1 MRHYTILFAAL
12 LLTSKL
18 LSQCEVPPFTV
29 TVRTNNGSPLKD
41 VNVSVTGNNITKTLK
56 TDEHGKVSLGTDA
69 CINLSFSIDYTLDY
83 LDGVS
88 TLDLVRIQRH
98 ILGIQPFKNKY
109 NLAAADCND
118 NGSVTASDL
127 AELRKLIMGITSK
140 LPAPTHRFLW
150 EDDPFHGMN
159 SEVIIFDIKKSI
171 KDNNIN
177 IFLVKTGDIVN
188 E

>member
-1 MRHYTILFAAL
+1 MRL
-12 LLTSKL
+12 LLILSLILGITCHL
-18 LSQCEVPPFTV
+18 FSQCEVSPFTV
-29 TVRTNNGSPLKD
+29 TVRSANGSPLKNI
-41 VNVSVTGNNITKTLK
+41 NVTVKGNNIDKTLK
-56 TDEHGKVSLGTDA
+56 TDEHGKVNIGTDA

-118 NGSVTASDL
+118 SRSITASDL
-127 AELRKLIMGITSK
+127 TELRKLLLGITSK

-150 EDDPFHGMN
+150 EDNPYDGTN
-159 SEVIIFDIKKSI
+159 SEILSDIVKYI
-171 KDNNIN
+171 KENNIN
-177 IFLVKTGDIVN
+177 IYFVKTGDITN

>member
-1 MRHYTILFAAL
+1 MH
-12 LLTSKL
+12 KL
-18 LSQCEVPPFTV
+18 IFFNRLHL
-29 TVRTNNGSPLKD
+29 N
-41 VNVSVTGNNITKTLK
+41 
-56 TDEHGKVSLGTDA
+56 
-69 CINLSFSIDYTLDY
+69 Y

-127 AELRKLIMGITSK
+127 AELRKLLLGITSK

-150 EDDPFHGMN
+150 EDNPYDGTN
-159 SEVIIFDIKKSI
+159 SEILSDIVKYIKKITLISI
-171 KDNNIN
+171 LSKLEILQMNN
-177 IFLVKTGDIVN
+177 LKSLKL
-188 E
+188 